1 MEMTKIME
9 RAQKVSGSGV
19 ETIPRDDPE
28 ESPTRFKGPKGVR
41 WIVFR
46 SKLLDDRFVL
56 VYDKRDLQEV
66 RETYPGLAIYFPPE
80 AEELIR
86 NADHPEHVKTVHLFK
101 KILGGWIIPFDSPL
115 YRKYT
120 KPNGGGNNGTS
131 KREGRGRHPGQRGK
145 NPPRKQRR

>member
-1 MEMTKIME
+1 MEINELIQSQGRSANPPEQIQTDE
-9 RAQKVSGSGV
+9 
-19 ETIPRDDPE
+19 PE
-28 ESPTRFKGPKGVR
+28 ESSTRFKGPKGVR

-56 VYDKRDLQEV
+56 VYDKRDLKEV

-86 NADHPEHVKTVHLFK
+86 NADHPEHVRTVHLFK

-115 YRKYT
+115 YRKYS

-131 KREGRGRHPGQRGK
+131 KREGRGRHPGHRGK
-145 NPPRKQRR
+145 NPARKQRR